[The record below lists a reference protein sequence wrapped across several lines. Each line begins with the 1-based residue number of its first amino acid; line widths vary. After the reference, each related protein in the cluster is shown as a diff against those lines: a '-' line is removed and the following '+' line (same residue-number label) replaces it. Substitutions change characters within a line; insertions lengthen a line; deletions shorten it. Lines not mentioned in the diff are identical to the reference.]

1 MKNVSDIA
9 KRVAEGYGIS
19 QKDAETYTKEVFSA
33 IAGQLAVGEEVNIAG
48 FGKFTVKETAERQG
62 RNPATGA
69 AVTIAASKK
78 ASFKAAKQLKDAL

>member
-9 KRVAEGYGIS
+9 SHLSEGYGIS
-19 QKDAETYTKEVFSA
+19 KKDAETYTKEVFTA
-33 IAGQLAVGEEVNIAG
+33 IASELSVGEEVNIAG